1 MKNNNPTLHD
11 KTHANNSATAGNAPV
26 GHSFK
31 LGLDVDLNFVVTA
44 IQCERGVIALAQ
56 EVYTRAAHRVG
67 AQASRGRTYRA
78 HRL

>member
-44 IQCERGVIALAQ
+44 IQCERGVI
-56 EVYTRAAHRVG
+56 YTRAAHRVG